1 MSERDDEYGRARDE
15 DSDEQA
21 FERASENVL
30 EGWPVPTLDDPPGGR
45 EAGAD
50 APPREPV
57 VTPPDTA
64 EPPDQTVVETLGWA
78 PRDEPP
84 RAGVDEEPLDSA
96 EPLASQEPL
105 ASEEP
110 GAAPEPEDELQD
122 DEVEH
127 VARPPEAVALL
138 EPLGLATLEHA
149 PGELDVPAGVPVL
162 EGEPRGERRAVGIVV
177 SRFNG
182 TVTGALLESAIRE
195 LEGLGVDRGSIT
207 VMPVPGAFE
216 LPLAAM
222 ALAKTRRFACIV
234 ALGCVIRGD
243 TPHFDYVASEAASG
257 LQLAAI
263 ETGVPVAFG
272 VLTLD
277 RPDQA
282 EARYEKGAEAVRT
295 ALEMADLFA
304 NLRAAA
310 AR

>member
-1 MSERDDEYGRARDE
+1 MNRIDDPERSGDERPWEADDDL
-15 DSDEQA
+15 
-21 FERASENVL
+21 ERATENVL
-30 EGWPVPTLDDPPGGR
+30 VGWPRTAVDVPSEEDLEASDDGLPAVGDEPVATAGTEADEVAEVAVAPGAA
-45 EAGAD
+45 AGEDAD
-50 APPREPV
+50 AGMPL
-57 VTPPDTA
+57 
-64 EPPDQTVVETLGWA
+64 VVET
-78 PRDEPP
+78 
-84 RAGVDEEPLDSA
+84 S
-96 EPLASQEPL
+96 S
-105 ASEEP
+105 
-110 GAAPEPEDELQD
+110 
-122 DEVEH
+122 
-127 VARPPEAVALL
+127 
-138 EPLGLATLEHA
+138 EHA
-149 PGELDVPAGVPVL
+149 PGELSIPPGYSVL
-162 EGEPRGERRAVGIVV
+162 EGEPRGGRRAVGIVV

-182 TVTGALLESAIRE
+182 EVTGALLQSALDE
-195 LEGLGVDRGSIT
+195 LEELGVDASSIT

-216 LPLAAM
+216 LPIAAM
-222 ALAKTRRFACIV
+222 ALAKTRRFACVV

-282 EARYEKGAEAVRT
+282 APRADKGAEAVRT